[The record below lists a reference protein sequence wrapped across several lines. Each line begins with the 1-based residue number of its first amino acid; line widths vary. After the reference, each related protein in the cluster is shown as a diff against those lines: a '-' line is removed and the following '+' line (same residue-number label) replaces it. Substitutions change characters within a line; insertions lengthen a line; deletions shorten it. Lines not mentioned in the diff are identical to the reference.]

1 MNRIIFHF
9 QLALLL
15 CILLEG
21 RNASSQNF
29 NDFHLVT
36 PYSEVLTS
44 ITQIDSIYYVCGNQ
58 TDIYSTWVPSVPSMY
73 RSLILKIDLAGN
85 PLDTIYLDTLGY
97 NYKIVSLF
105 KADSFL
111 YIISATNPIND
122 SGKVMILKFDLSFSF
137 VQSVALD
144 TITLKASHLNIS
156 SIYHLVD
163 SILYVFGN
171 YFRINGAYVYKPFI
185 ACINIKSMTVKWFQ
199 SLSPDFYPVNMYINE
214 QKKEYNLFENYGEIF
229 VYDSLFNLIRNDTLH
244 YPEPLLAPGGYPL
257 EDNKTV
263 MPYQDSLFL
272 VNGRS
277 HYLLNYQTVTTGMLI
292 IVTDSNFNELDYHYY
307 PVDLPDRV
315 ITSTNNSL
323 IKSEDGGY
331 YLCGVLAYKAIFA
344 SYHSIWMVKLDSNF
358 NMLWEKKIV
367 GDSLP
372 IVSDIIATS
381 DGGVLVLYGFIENET
396 NPTNRDAKLIKVGPN
411 GEVTT
416 IYDFKPLPQK
426 QLINL
431 NPNPTSDELIISLID
446 RNDKIKFIRIFDTQ
460 QREILYK
467 QIDLNHANI
476 DVSNYAIGVYFIE
489 GLTAKGERF
498 IGKFV
503 KE

>member
-29 NDFHLVT
+29 NDFHLGT

-73 RSLILKIDLAGN
+73 RPLILKIDLAGN

-97 NYKIVSLF
+97 NKFILSLF
-105 KADSFL
+105 NVDSFI
-111 YIISATNPIND
+111 YVVSKTNPLND
-122 SGKVMILKFDLSFSF
+122 SGKVLLLKYNNNFDLL
-137 VQSVALD
+137 QSVVLD
-144 TITLKASHLNIS
+144 TLMPNASKMLLSEKYQLIDSSLYFFGQNIR
-156 SIYHLVD
+156 Y
-163 SILYVFGN
+163 
-171 YFRINGAYVYKPFI
+171 NGAYKNKPFI
-185 ACINIKSMTVKWFQ
+185 ACINIKSMTTKWFQ

-214 QKKEYNLFENYGEIF
+214 QKKEYNLFEMFGEIF
-229 VYDSLFNLIRNDTLH
+229 VYDSLFNLIRNDTLL
-244 YPEPLLAPGGYPL
+244 YPDSIFTQGYPL
-257 EDNKTV
+257 EDNKTII
-263 MPYQDSLFL
+263 PYRDSLFIIS
-272 VNGRS
+272 GIS
-277 HYLLNYQTVTTGMLI
+277 HQMTYPPYTLTSGMAIITV
-292 IVTDSNFNELDYHYY
+292 DSKFNELAYHFY
-307 PVDLPDRV
+307 PVDSMDQV
-315 ITSTNNSL
+315 KTSSNNSIL
-323 IKSEDGGY
+323 RSIDGGFF
-331 YLCGVLAYKAIFA
+331 LGGVIVDRYILFFYKGI
-344 SYHSIWMVKLDSNF
+344 YITKLDSNF
-358 NMLWEKKIV
+358 NMLWNKKIV
-367 GDSLP
+367 GDSNS
-372 IVSDIIATS
+372 IVEDMIATE
-381 DGGVLVLYGFIENET
+381 DGGVIIAYSFIYTESGS
-396 NPTNRDAKLIKVGPN
+396 TNRDSKLIKVGPN

-460 QREILYK
+460 QRDILYK

-476 DVSNYAIGVYFIE
+476 DVSNYAIGIYFIE
-489 GLTAKGERF
+489 GLTAIGQRF